1 MSGKALEWDADA
13 EQRLKQAPFF
23 VRRIARQKV
32 ERAARERGLNRVT
45 LDLVESIKHREMG
58 R

>member
-1 MSGKALEWDADA
+1 MTNQPLEWDAEA
-13 EQRLKQAPFF
+13 ERRLKQAPFF

-32 ERAARERGLNRVT
+32 ERAAREQGLSRVT
-45 LDLVESIKHREMG
+45 LALVESIKQRDMG